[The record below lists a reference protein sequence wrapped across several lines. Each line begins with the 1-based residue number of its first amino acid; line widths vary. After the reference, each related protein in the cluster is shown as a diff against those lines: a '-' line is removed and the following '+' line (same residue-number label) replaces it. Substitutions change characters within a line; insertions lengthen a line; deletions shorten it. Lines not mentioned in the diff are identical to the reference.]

1 MASQRTADYPTL
13 REVLCLPA
21 FAGCTVRGGTAGLD
35 RRVGGVNLTDTP
47 DYARWLAQGELLITT
62 GFAIADDPQAIG
74 ALLPTAAE
82 KGLSGVG
89 IKPGRYLPKPLP
101 SELTEVADRLGLPL
115 LELPG
120 DVRFTELADAVS
132 REVARRRIPAEQE
145 RQLAVLLYRLVSG
158 TLLDEAVERQAAEFG
173 IHLERP
179 HILLRIRAD
188 VPELQRRSWLH
199 EAEEP
204 CRMLGLDVWGALLDT
219 DILLV
224 LEADD
229 LFALETPL
237 RQVMADFAAVRGVIC
252 GVSRPYSGAAGF
264 QKADRSARTALRMA
278 ERAGVPCVTD
288 DPAGV
293 IRLLEGASPAE
304 ADAYIHRQL
313 GVLLQQPELRCQ
325 ELLDTLDSWLRCM
338 GNQRRMA
345 RELHLHY
352 NTVSYRLQ
360 QLWTLLAAD
369 PADPVKRLALETAL
383 YLYRYRRV

>member
-21 FAGCTVRGGTAGLD
+21 FAGCTVRGGAEGLD

-47 DYARWLAQGELLITT
+47 DYARWLAQGEFLITT

-132 REVARRRIPAEQE
+132 REIARRRIPAEQE
-145 RQLAVLLYRLVSG
+145 RQLAVLLYRLISG

-173 IHLERP
+173 IHLECP

-188 VPELQRRSWLH
+188 VPEMQRRSWLH
-199 EAEEP
+199 EAEEQ
-204 CRMLGLDVWGALLDT
+204 CRMLGVGVWGALLDT

-352 NTVSYRLQ
+352 NTVGYRLQ

>member
-1 MASQRTADYPTL
+1 MASQRTEDYPTL

-21 FAGCTVRGGTAGLD
+21 FADCTVRGGAAGLD

-62 GFAIADDPQAIG
+62 GFAIAGDPQAVG
-74 ALLPTAAE
+74 ALLPTALE

-101 SELTEVADRLGLPL
+101 AELTETADRLGLPL

-120 DVRFTELADAVS
+120 DVRFSELADAVS
-132 REVARRRIPAEQE
+132 REIARRRIPAEQE
-145 RQLAVLLYRLVSG
+145 RQLAVLLHRLVSG
-158 TLLDEAVERQAAEFG
+158 IPLDEAAERHAAESG
-173 IHLERP
+173 IHTDCP
-179 HILLRIRAD
+179 HILLRMRAD
-188 VPELQRRSWLH
+188 VPEMQWRSWLH
-199 EAEEP
+199 EAEER
-204 CRMLGLDVWGALLDT
+204 CRGLGADVWGALAEDN
-219 DILLV
+219 ILLV

-229 LFALETPL
+229 LFTLETPL
-237 RQVMADFAAVRGVIC
+237 RQMMADFAAVYGIIC
-252 GVSRPYSGAAGF
+252 GVSRPYSGAVGF

-278 ERAGVPCVTD
+278 ERTGMSCVTD

-293 IRLLEGASPAE
+293 IRLLEDASPSE

-313 GVLLQQPELRCQ
+313 GAILRQPELRRQ

-383 YLYRYRRV
+383 YLYRYRRA

>member
-145 RQLAVLLYRLVSG
+145 RQLAVLLYRLISG
-158 TLLDEAVERQAAEFG
+158 TLLDEAVERQAAESG

-199 EAEEP
+199 EAEEQ
-204 CRMLGLDVWGALLDT
+204 CRMLGVGVWGALLDT
-219 DILLV
+219 DILLA
-224 LEADD
+224 LEAAD

-237 RQVMADFAAVRGVIC
+237 RQMMADFAAVRGVIC

-313 GVLLQQPELRCQ
+313 GVILRQSELRRQ

-360 QLWTLLAAD
+360 QLWTLLAVD